1 MADQGVFRST
11 GPVAAK
17 IRPALPQYVDQY
29 MGIDFAELDDIFHDT
44 DNNNNNNNASDDDKH
59 TNPNRR
65 PISVVKEIQQ
75 QFINDPKTAVKD
87 NVGLHFNPEYLDT
100 LKDKVDHIA
109 DARRRQNA
117 VADLLWKDADYE
129 FLQMVMGITRNTT
142 LMNREVTV
150 TKDARMPSLQ
160 LLQSNSESDASYM
173 RGQNVRGFWAY
184 NHEQVQQPNGQ
195 QQVGQIN
202 MAELDRRVTAKKEEL
217 QILENVD
224 RLMEEPMVSGE
235 IQMSSVMYGAVN
247 LALVMGLT
255 VKNKDKYK
263 GRTRFDFY
271 PDYHIKVMFANL
283 VRAYIGN
290 TYKEFSDSYSKVV
303 DLPRTRDDITT
314 AVNILDN
321 NCVWSAQRKCFV
333 LSSEKETEQAKE
345 KKRQKLMDAYDL

>member
-1 MADQGVFRST
+1 MADEPEFRST

-17 IRPALPQYVDQY
+17 IIPALPQYVDQY
-29 MGIDFAELDDIFHDT
+29 MGIDFAVLDNMFQDGGNAAT
-44 DNNNNNNNASDDDKH
+44 DNAINEDKH

-65 PISVVKEIQQ
+65 PISIVKEIQQ

-100 LKDKVDHIA
+100 LQDKVDHIA
-109 DARRRQNA
+109 EARRRQNM
-117 VADLLWKDADYE
+117 VADMLWKDADYE

-160 LLQSNSESDASYM
+160 LLQSNATGDASYL
-173 RGQNVRGFWAY
+173 RGHNVRGFWAY
-184 NHEQVQQPNGQ
+184 NHEQQ
-195 QQVGQIN
+195 QQQANAPQGIGQIN
-202 MAELDRRVTAKKEEL
+202 QAELDRRVTAKKEEL

-247 LALVMGLT
+247 LALVMGLV

-263 GRTRFDFY
+263 NKTRFDFY
-271 PDYHIKVMFANL
+271 PDHAVKVMFAN
-283 VRAYIGN
+283 VIRAYIGN

-303 DLPRTRDDITT
+303 DLPRTHEDITT
-314 AVNILDN
+314 SLNILDN
-321 NCVWSAQRKCFV
+321 NCVWNENRKCFV
-333 LSSEKETEQAKE
+333 LASEKDTELAKE